1 VHWNNTDHILVFGGK
16 SERGD
21 TLSEWLLWDAQ
32 KGWQRI
38 EVKGDTQAPSRF
50 GACMESV
57 DQHSG
62 YLFGGMS
69 NEGVVLND
77 FWFWKIT
84 TGDDGSTAV
93 ELVKQTGNLHGATT
107 LSTSVSRFGA
117 TTNMTPNGLLIVGGI
132 GIHGLLPAEVEIL
145 LVDVGKL
152 TSIAWDSTALCPI
165 GLGLEFSGPRPLLIG
180 HVSWARDSSEVLIL
194 GGGGVCFSFG
204 TFWNNG
210 VWMLRDIASDK
221 QNEWL
226 LCSESETRETSS
238 PSAPLSES
246 FDKTDVRK
254 VTPIPERAIT
264 TKAAFEDVLA
274 QSRPVVIRAADLGP
288 CTEKWSKEYLTSTV
302 GFDRKVVVHEARSNH
317 MNFQKKNFSYV
328 TKDFGTFLEEVD
340 NGSRQYLR
348 SISADQPSKKA
359 ANLADD
365 FPGLNDDFQLPPQLE
380 FARENIHSSALRISG
395 PVTMWLHYDVRPIP
409 SHSCFRPLTPKFFS

>member
-1 VHWNNTDHILVFGGK
+1 
-16 SERGD
+16 
-21 TLSEWLLWDAQ
+21 
-32 KGWQRI
+32 
-38 EVKGDTQAPSRF
+38 
-50 GACMESV
+50 
-57 DQHSG
+57 
-62 YLFGGMS
+62 
-69 NEGVVLND
+69 
-77 FWFWKIT
+77 
-84 TGDDGSTAV
+84 
-93 ELVKQTGNLHGATT
+93 
-107 LSTSVSRFGA
+107 
-117 TTNMTPNGLLIVGGI
+117 
-132 GIHGLLPAEVEIL
+132 
-145 LVDVGKL
+145 
-152 TSIAWDSTALCPI
+152 
-165 GLGLEFSGPRPLLIG
+165 
-180 HVSWARDSSEVLIL
+180 
-194 GGGGVCFSFG
+194 
-204 TFWNNG
+204 
-210 VWMLRDIASDK
+210 MLRDIASDK